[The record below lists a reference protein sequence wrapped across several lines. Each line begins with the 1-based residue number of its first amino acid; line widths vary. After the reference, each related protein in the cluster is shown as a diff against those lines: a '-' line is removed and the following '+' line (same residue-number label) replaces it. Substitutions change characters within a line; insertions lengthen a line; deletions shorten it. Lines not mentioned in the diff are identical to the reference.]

1 MMNKKE
7 ALKLYGEVNE
17 KQGEHNGR
25 WEDEYSQESSSV
37 RYMEQMISYA
47 QDLNIDFDPDPLSY
61 YNYYEKKE
69 KPDYFNYDAMGF
81 KLKVMICEKLETIIL
96 N

>member
-1 MMNKKE
+1 
-7 ALKLYGEVNE
+7 
-17 KQGEHNGR
+17 
-25 WEDEYSQESSSV
+25 
-37 RYMEQMISYA
+37 MISYA
-47 QDLNIDFDPDPLSY
+47 QDLNIDFDTDYFLYSKGD
-61 YNYYEKKE
+61 NEKKE